1 MAPGRIVRGTGRYCQ
16 TLMATLA
23 CLYFLLACASAF
35 AKVKMDKLLTSDQL
49 AAVLG
54 LTVQTLYNR
63 RTRGA
68 PLPPCV
74 KVGRLLRY
82 EQAEVLAWLASQ
94 REMQHGP
101 QGALA
106 TPERTAAPQVARR
119 RGRPTKAEQFHRRQL
134 AKQD

>member
-1 MAPGRIVRGTGRYCQ
+1 
-16 TLMATLA
+16 MATLV

-54 LTVQTLYNR
+54 VSVQTLYNR
-63 RTRGA
+63 RTRGE

-82 EQAEVLAWLASQ
+82 EQAEVHAWLASQ
-94 REMQHGP
+94 RETLHVQ
-101 QGALA
+101 QVALA
-106 TPERTAAPQVARR
+106 KPPPTATPQVARR
-119 RGRPTKAEQFHRRQL
+119 RGRPTKAEQIRRRQL
-134 AKQD
+134 AQHD

>member
-1 MAPGRIVRGTGRYCQ
+1 
-16 TLMATLA
+16 MATLA

-54 LTVQTLYNR
+54 LSVQTLYNR
-63 RTRGA
+63 RTRGDA
-68 PLPPCV
+68 LPPCV

-82 EQAEVLAWLASQ
+82 EQAEVHAWLASQ
-94 REMQHGP
+94 REAQHVP
-101 QGALA
+101 QVALT

-119 RGRPTKAEQFHRRQL
+119 RGRPTKAEQLQRRL
-134 AKQD
+134 RAKPD

>member
-1 MAPGRIVRGTGRYCQ
+1 MV
-16 TLMATLA
+16 TLA

-54 LTVQTLYNR
+54 LSVQTLYNR
-63 RTRGA
+63 RTRGE

-82 EQAEVLAWLASQ
+82 EQTEVHAWLASQ
-94 REMQHGP
+94 REAQHA
-101 QGALA
+101 QQAALA
-106 TPERTAAPQVARR
+106 AAEPTAAPQVARR
-119 RGRPTKAEQFHRRQL
+119 RGRPTKAEQLRRRHTTRSL
-134 AKQD
+134 TAT

>member
-1 MAPGRIVRGTGRYCQ
+1 MAPGRIVRPTGRYYQ
-16 TLMATLA
+16 AAMATLA

-54 LTVQTLYNR
+54 VSVQTLYNR
-63 RTRGA
+63 RTRGE

-82 EQAEVLAWLASQ
+82 EQTEVLAWVASQ
-94 REMQHGP
+94 RETSHVQ
-101 QGALA
+101 QVALSKQRPA
-106 TPERTAAPQVARR
+106 TTPQVARR
-119 RGRPTKAEQFHRRQL
+119 RGRPAKAEQIRRRLLEQR
-134 AKQD
+134 D

>member
-1 MAPGRIVRGTGRYCQ
+1 
-16 TLMATLA
+16 MATLA

-54 LTVQTLYNR
+54 LSVQTLYNR
-63 RTRGA
+63 RTRGD

-82 EQAEVLAWLASQ
+82 EQTEVHAWLASQ
-94 REMQHGP
+94 RETQHVP
-101 QGALA
+101 QVGLA
-106 TPERTAAPQVARR
+106 TPELTSAPQVARR
-119 RGRPTKAEQFHRRQL
+119 RGRPTKGEQLHRRQL
-134 AKQD
+134 AKSD